1 MNQSLIFGILFW
13 KYYFGDKTFL
23 FLPIRSSWHRI
34 FLFFNFRFSNWSLK
48 VNKNERKRYSY
59 YNTVSL
65 KKLHTHFMN
74 LNSLDIEKNMLL
86 QHSQKPF
93 WLYKFS
99 SKHVSV
105 WCQKKHLHC
114 TISWR
119 PRTAFLKHFE
129 SKCLYISVYLRKKI
143 FVPDAFQILFQ
154 KFYLVGG
161 RVGGRLNNFL
171 QAAYCLDLVNCFTI
185 FNFYWNFWKFNH
197 FSHFD
202 TSICGIKDGLQ
213 G

>member
-48 VNKNERKRYSY
+48 INKNERKRYSY

-105 WCQKKHLHC
+105 WCQKKTFALHH
-114 TISWR
+114 
-119 PRTAFLKHFE
+119 FLTPKNCIFGTLW
-129 SKCLYISVYLRKKI
+129 KQMSVYFCI
-143 FVPDAFQILFQ
+143 SP
-154 KFYLVGG
+154 
-161 RVGGRLNNFL
+161 
-171 QAAYCLDLVNCFTI
+171 
-185 FNFYWNFWKFNH
+185 
-197 FSHFD
+197 
-202 TSICGIKDGLQ
+202 
-213 G
+213 